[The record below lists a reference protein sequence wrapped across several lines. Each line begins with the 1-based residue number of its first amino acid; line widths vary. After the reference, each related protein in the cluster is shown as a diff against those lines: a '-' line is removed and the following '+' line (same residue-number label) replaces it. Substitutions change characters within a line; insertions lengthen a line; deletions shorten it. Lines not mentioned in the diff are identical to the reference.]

1 MVNSRNPGLLMW
13 LLLIVPFKEPC
24 WPHCSKICYHVM
36 GLRSG
41 LRICLL
47 SYLSLSILLSSYRL
61 RASPQLGLL
70 WLLIGAGIHTILHM
84 AMITEGCQLPELL
97 GPGTYH
103 DLLLEYFVS
112 DFFFLL
118 SVRELFKIFHL
129 VPGPFL
135 AKFTFFWKGR
145 HLAKGSYERAL
156 LRAHQVHG
164 TVVRVAPY
172 AYSVVRP
179 SLTLELQH
187 KLHLILPSKPHL
199 ALPHVFKDA
208 YMRYGMSEQL
218 MSQTVNNELVIDACV
233 DGLLDSLAK
242 STKQDV
248 PVSRLLTC
256 FSWEI
261 MGTATMGHRF
271 SFADSAV
278 AGNLADK
285 LADSRTESSC
295 DGSFLRFHP
304 WITKILSYVS
314 QDDTSWVSLFKTTM
328 LQGYSGSDKQD
339 DAITKAMQDFFNE
352 KSHFLQTHYGIKSS
366 SEYYHHSILSFFIG
380 AADPIA
386 THLQTVVAYLA
397 YDSNSQARIKDEI
410 QSCFNGR
417 PFTFEDLL
425 NTKSTLPY
433 LDAVLREADR
443 LAASEK
449 LVLGYYADEPV
460 VVDGCRIPAGVSTT
474 GNIVRTN
481 SDSMQSSIYL
491 ARLATSRLDPAVG
504 DNRDG
509 WNPDRWLNGT
519 DMPSKSYVSLL

>member
-47 SYLSLSILLSSYRL
+47 SYLILSILLSSYRL

-84 AMITEGCQLPELL
+84 AMVTEGCQLPELL

-129 VPGPFL
+129 VPGSFL
-135 AKFTFFWKGR
+135 AKFTSFWKGR

-172 AYSVVRP
+172 AYSVARP

-187 KLHLILPSKPHL
+187 KLHLIHPSKSHL

-218 MSQTVNNELVIDACV
+218 MSQTVNNELVINACV

-248 PVSRLLTC
+248 P
-256 FSWEI
+256 
-261 MGTATMGHRF
+261 
-271 SFADSAV
+271 
-278 AGNLADK
+278 
-285 LADSRTESSC
+285 
-295 DGSFLRFHP
+295 
-304 WITKILSYVS
+304 
-314 QDDTSWVSLFKTTM
+314 DDTSWVSLFKTTM

-366 SEYYHHSILSFFIG
+366 SEYYHHSILLFFIG

-443 LAASEK
+443 LTASEK

-491 ARLATSRLDPAVG
+491 ARLAASRLDPAVG